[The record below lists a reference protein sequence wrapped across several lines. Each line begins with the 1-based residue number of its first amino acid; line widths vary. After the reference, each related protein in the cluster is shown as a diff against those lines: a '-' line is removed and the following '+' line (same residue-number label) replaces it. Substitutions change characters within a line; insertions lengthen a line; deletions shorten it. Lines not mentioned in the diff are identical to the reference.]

1 MNNWYR
7 VVDEALVCAHLGVA
21 NEDDSYEEAK
31 RKMNILLA
39 YHEGVGEYF
48 AKAKQDLSEDKDEEY
63 IIISEWLE
71 YK

>member
-31 RKMNILLA
+31 RNPSGLNTNKATQSLYNQFLSLA
-39 YHEGVGEYF
+39 GMCG
-48 AKAKQDLSEDKDEEY
+48 
-63 IIISEWLE
+63 
-71 YK
+71 